1 MNEALRS
8 LLSRNNRLDET
19 KVKLHE
25 LGIEI
30 GDKTLLEVLNEVKS
44 LYVK

>member
-1 MNEALRS
+1 MDENLRS
-8 LLSRNNRLDET
+8 LLSGNNVLGQTES
-19 KVKLHE
+19 KLNE
-25 LGIEI
+25 LGIDI